1 MGQQQML
8 LLVLGTIVVGL
19 AIAVAVVLFHDSAVN
34 SNRDALVNDL
44 MDFAS
49 RAQQFYHAPA
59 KNGGGGYS
67 FSTITVA
74 KLTNNVFNENGSYSI
89 VSVAPQQLVLAGRGL
104 YLIDNDSVEVQC
116 TVTPTT
122 YTFEKIH

>member
-59 KNGGGGYS
+59 KNGGGGYT
-67 FSTITVA
+67 FSGITLG
-74 KLTNNVFNENGSYSI
+74 KLTNNASNENGSYSI
-89 VSVAPQQLVLAGRGL
+89 ISAAPQELVLAGKGL
-104 YLIDNDSVEVQC
+104 YLIENDSVEVHC
-116 TVTPTT
+116 TVTPTA